1 MTLFFGGVRRDIMTD
16 QFNPVTVATP
26 LSAGIVAR
34 STGTLIGL
42 EQAFMREIPRKDY
55 ERKSGCYCLLVIQ
68 VD

>member
-1 MTLFFGGVRRDIMTD
+1 MTD

-34 STGTLIGL
+34 STGILIGL

-55 ERKSGCYCLLVIQ
+55 ERKSGCYGLLVIQ